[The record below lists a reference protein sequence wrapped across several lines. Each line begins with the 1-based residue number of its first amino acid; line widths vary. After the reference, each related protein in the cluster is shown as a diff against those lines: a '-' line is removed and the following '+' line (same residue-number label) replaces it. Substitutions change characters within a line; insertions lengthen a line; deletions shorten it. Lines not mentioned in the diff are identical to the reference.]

1 MSSGNKA
8 IILRL
13 YEEVWN
19 EKKLEVLNELVSPSH
34 ALYGPNFSGS
44 AVGPE
49 AYKLRV
55 SAFNAGFPDLH
66 WTIEDIVAENE
77 KVVARW
83 TFSGTHQGD
92 YMGVPATNKR
102 VSVDGMTIHHM
113 AGGKIMDS
121 YSHWDALGLMQQLGV
136 VPRLGQANS
145 LTAR

>member
-1 MSSGNKA
+1 MATVRGRRTNPMACGNTA
-8 IILRL
+8 ITLRMH
-13 YEEVWN
+13 EEVSN

-77 KVVARW
+77 KMDARW

-102 VSVDGMTIHHM
+102 ASVDAMTIHHM
-113 AGGKIMDS
+113 AGDKPMDS
-121 YSHWDALGLMQQLGV
+121 H
-136 VPRLGQANS
+136 
-145 LTAR
+145 